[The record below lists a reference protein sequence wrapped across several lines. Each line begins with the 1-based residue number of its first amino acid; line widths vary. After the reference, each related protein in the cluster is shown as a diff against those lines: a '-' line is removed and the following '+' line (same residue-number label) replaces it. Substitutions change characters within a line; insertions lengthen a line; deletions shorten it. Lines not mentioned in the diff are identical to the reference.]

1 MAKMSTL
8 DKAILTAQ
16 DAFDEAEMAYRM
28 AGAVLMALKAAK
40 TRGYEAEAT
49 EAPKVKRGRKPNGL
63 PKAEVTA

>member
-28 AGAVLMALKAAK
+28 AGAVLMALKAAR
-40 TRGYEAEAT
+40 TRGSEPEAT
-49 EAPKVKRGRKPNGL
+49 DAPKVRRGRKPKGL
-63 PKAEVTA
+63 PKEGVAA